1 MSVLGIFQHIWVPQ
15 FPAMHPRL
23 HLVLRLK
30 GKRTEVG
37 EHQVQI
43 KLMDDADTELLGGS
57 GTVNFAEPPAGVTE
71 IEAAAVLVLLLAAAL
86 ALGFDLGGYPL
97 FDPDEGRNAEVARE
111 MAETNDYVL
120 PHLDGLPYVDKPI
133 VYFAAAAVA
142 IEALGPTETAARLPA
157 YLFTLATLIVVAWFG
172 SRRWGPDAG
181 WLAALAL
188 ATMPLV
194 LAYARTTIM
203 DSALAF
209 CTTLAILALWD
220 NRPVLAWAAIG
231 LGSITKGPVAIL
243 VPLITLISY
252 SLIIRRSVRR
262 LFALAG
268 IALFAL
274 IALPWFL
281 AMSHRVPEF
290 PHYVFV
296 RETFERVT
304 TKGFHRTAPFWY
316 YLPIIPVAAFPW
328 IVPALGRVRN
338 WRWAWLVRRVN
349 VQAQEAVFLT
359 CWVLGPLLFFTL
371 NQSKLPQY
379 MLPLMPPFALA
390 AARILTR
397 DATELGGGIAV
408 ARKAYATIAATFGV
422 ALALLTV
429 WLPVPLSLTPAERAA
444 IPPTA
449 LALGI
454 ALLVSATMVWYAGRA
469 PAHPRPALAVMGYA
483 LTVIVMPIV
492 SGRLLGAV
500 SEDRSAATLAR
511 VIQNVRPRAGSA
523 QEVEVVG
530 VSAFPTSLPFYLR
543 RPIAVATA
551 SAQELTSN
559 FIVDYQ
565 DRFRADSTSPL
576 KPADY
581 WRERAR
587 TCRTPTVFVVRANDA
602 RRRAELDP
610 VLPLLAVEGQY
621 AAYGPCAASSAR

>member
-1 MSVLGIFQHIWVPQ
+1 LPLGAYV
-15 FPAMHPRL
+15 RL
-23 HLVLRLK
+23 
-30 GKRTEVG
+30 
-37 EHQVQI
+37 
-43 KLMDDADTELLGGS
+43 
-57 GTVNFAEPPAGVTE
+57 P
-71 IEAAAVLVLLLAAAL
+71 VLLLAAAL

-111 MAETNDYVL
+111 IAATNDYVL
-120 PHLDGLPYVDKPI
+120 PHLDGLPYLDKPI
-133 VYFAAAAVA
+133 VYFAAAAASMEVF
-142 IEALGPTETAARLPA
+142 GPTEAAARLPA
-157 YLFTLATLIVVAWFG
+157 YLFTLATLALVVVFVR
-172 SRRWGPDAG
+172 RRWGADAA

-194 LAYARTTIM
+194 MAYARATIM
-203 DSALAF
+203 DSTLSF
-209 CTTLAILALWD
+209 CTTLAILAFWD
-220 NRPVLAWAAIG
+220 ERPVLAWAAIG

-243 VPLITLISY
+243 IPLATLVPYALLTS
-252 SLIIRRSVRR
+252 RPVRR
-262 LFALAG
+262 LFPLAG
-268 IALFAL
+268 LGVFAVV
-274 IALPWFL
+274 ALPWFL
-281 AMSHRVPEF
+281 AVSHRIPEF

-304 TKGFHRTAPFWY
+304 TTRFHRTAPFWY
-316 YLPIIPVAAFPW
+316 YFPIVSVAAFPW
-328 IVPALGRVRN
+328 IVPALARCKN
-338 WRWAWLVRRVN
+338 WRWAWLARRVN
-349 VQAQEAVFLT
+349 PFAQESIFLT

-390 AARILTR
+390 AARILSR
-397 DATELGGGIAV
+397 DATELGGGIGV
-408 ARKAYATIAATFGV
+408 ARKAYAAIAATFGV

-483 LTVIVMPIV
+483 ITVIAMPIV

-500 SEDRSAATLAR
+500 GEDRSAATLAR
-511 VIQNVRPRAGSA
+511 VIQNVRPRVEGA
-523 QEVEVVG
+523 QDVEVVG

-587 TCRTPTVFVVRANDA
+587 TCRTPAVFVVRANDA
-602 RRRAELDP
+602 RRRAELDA

>member
-1 MSVLGIFQHIWVPQ
+1 MPLGAYV
-15 FPAMHPRL
+15 RL
-23 HLVLRLK
+23 
-30 GKRTEVG
+30 
-37 EHQVQI
+37 
-43 KLMDDADTELLGGS
+43 
-57 GTVNFAEPPAGVTE
+57 P
-71 IEAAAVLVLLLAAAL
+71 VLLLAAAL

-111 MAETNDYVL
+111 IAATNDYVL
-120 PHLDGLPYVDKPI
+120 PHLDGLPYLDKPI
-133 VYFAAAAVA
+133 VYFAAAAASMEV
-142 IEALGPTETAARLPA
+142 LGPTETAARLPA
-157 YLFTLATLIVVAWFG
+157 YLFTLATLALVVVFVR
-172 SRRWGPDAG
+172 RRWGADAA

-194 LAYARTTIM
+194 MAYARATIM
-203 DSALAF
+203 DSALSF
-209 CTTLAILALWD
+209 CTTLAILAFWD
-220 NRPVLAWAAIG
+220 ERPVLAWAAIG

-243 VPLITLISY
+243 IPLATLIPY
-252 SLIIRRSVRR
+252 ALLTGRPVRR
-262 LFALAG
+262 LFPVAALG
-268 IALFAL
+268 VFAVV
-274 IALPWFL
+274 ALPWFL
-281 AMSHRVPEF
+281 AVSHRIPEF

-304 TKGFHRTAPFWY
+304 TTRFHRTAPFWY
-316 YLPIIPVAAFPW
+316 YFPIVPVAAFPW
-328 IVPALGRVRN
+328 IVPALARCKN
-338 WRWAWLVRRVN
+338 WRWAWLARRVN
-349 VQAQEAVFLT
+349 PFAQESIFLT

-500 SEDRSAATLAR
+500 GEDRSAATLAR
-511 VIQNVRPRAGSA
+511 VIQNVRPRAGDA

-543 RPIAVATA
+543 HPIAVATA
-551 SAQELTSN
+551 GGQELTSN